1 MATSDLD
8 HSPLTRNSSK
18 DSSPSTKS
26 DESHPSTVSSTCSDP
41 LEAWVNQTAGESMA
55 LR

>member
-1 MATSDLD
+1 MKVSTSS

-18 DSSPSTKS
+18 ESSPSTKS
-26 DESHPSTVSSTCSDP
+26 EERSDP
-41 LEAWVNQTAGESMA
+41 LEAWMNQTAGESMA